1 MSEPDDIRAAEYVLG
16 TMPASERLEFETE
29 LSGNPALRLRVQYWE
44 VKLSP
49 LAASVPDIEPP
60 SDMLA
65 RVERAID
72 LGRQGD
78 VLNLQQLQRSRN
90 LWRSIAV
97 AATALAAALAFFAFL
112 PATFFG
118 DRSDYIAIVDRGGDL
133 PALIVHVDLKKQVLA
148 VQAVAAQTP
157 DDRSLELWLIAG
169 ASPPTS
175 AGLLE
180 GTGSTKVL
188 PSGFDRSNI
197 INATFAVSV
206 EPRGGSPTGKPTGPV
221 IYSGK
226 LIRETR

>member
-97 AATALAAALAFFAFL
+97 AATALAAALASSRTDPHALL
-112 PATFFG
+112 PHRLDSPGGRAQLWQL
-118 DRSDYIAIVDRGGDL
+118 RGSS
-133 PALIVHVDLKKQVLA
+133 
-148 VQAVAAQTP
+148 AA
-157 DDRSLELWLIAG
+157 
-169 ASPPTS
+169 
-175 AGLLE
+175 
-180 GTGSTKVL
+180 
-188 PSGFDRSNI
+188 
-197 INATFAVSV
+197 
-206 EPRGGSPTGKPTGPV
+206 
-221 IYSGK
+221 
-226 LIRETR
+226 